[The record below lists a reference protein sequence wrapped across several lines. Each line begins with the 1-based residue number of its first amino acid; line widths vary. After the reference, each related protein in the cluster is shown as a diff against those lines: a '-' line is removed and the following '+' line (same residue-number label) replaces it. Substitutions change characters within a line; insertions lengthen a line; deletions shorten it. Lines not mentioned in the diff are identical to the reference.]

1 MRKVGQQPRRHSH
14 TKPTANKRIP
24 TDKYLKPKRSPITL
38 GKECLIEQR
47 LACSKFYFTIHAP
60 CHFASHVEHSWK
72 FCSGCIAPGSRIRDP
87 EATSHCCKKSFSIY
101 VWKEKKILA
110 SSLGHIA
117 REYDW
122 HYMSDHTSVSDL
134 YEVVPKFCCNI
145 TFKKDTKR
153 LHLMT
158 FIC

>member
-1 MRKVGQQPRRHSH
+1 M
-14 TKPTANKRIP
+14 
-24 TDKYLKPKRSPITL
+24 LKILLYNTCPMSF
-38 GKECLIEQR
+38 CL
-47 LACSKFYFTIHAP
+47 
-60 CHFASHVEHSWK
+60 HVEHSWK
-72 FCSGCIAPGSRIRDP
+72 FCSGSIAPASRIRDP
-87 EATSHCCKKSFSIY
+87 EAKSHCCKKSFSIY

-117 REYDW
+117 REYDR
-122 HYMSDHTSVSDL
+122 HYMSDHTSLSDL

-158 FIC
+158 FI